1 MSNKF
6 SSAVFIS
13 NSFMSEGIK
22 SFTPGFIKSFHG
34 YNRLYCEKDAPM
46 LVCFAKDAHAP
57 FYNLDTKSEVK
68 TDSETS
74 IEEVLS
80 SFLCHD
86 YKKILL
92 LVDASII
99 NDKQLFNK
107 IINQVS
113 DKNNITFMFYT
124 NGKNINPTEVIKK
137 LKSEVQGTKICD
149 YIWKS
154 IWKRPLSAIKTLS
167 DALKDITTRKK
178 L

>member
-1 MSNKF
+1 
-6 SSAVFIS
+6 
-13 NSFMSEGIK
+13 
-22 SFTPGFIKSFHG
+22 
-34 YNRLYCEKDAPM
+34 M

-113 DKNNITFMFYT
+113 DKNNITSMFYT

-137 LKSEVQGTKICD
+137 LKSEVQGTNICD

-154 IWKRPLSAIKTLS
+154 IWKSIWKQPLSAIKTLS

-178 L
+178 LGAAEKVV